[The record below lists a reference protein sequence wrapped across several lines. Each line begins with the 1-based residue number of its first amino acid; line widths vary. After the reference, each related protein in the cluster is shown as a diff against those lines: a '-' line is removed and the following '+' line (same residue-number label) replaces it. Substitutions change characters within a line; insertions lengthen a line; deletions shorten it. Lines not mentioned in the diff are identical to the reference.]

1 MSDHLADIF
10 NMDDLSRQLIETDI
24 RLNDVMSTEISDDDQ
39 LLEVERE
46 LDIISQRAMTA
57 AEDLLDLSMNV
68 ETKYTAGI
76 ADVANKFL
84 NTKMSAKL
92 AKIEKRMEMQELK
105 LKQQKNQI
113 ESLRK
118 PKQVSSDNTQNADV
132 VVTSCDRNSL
142 LD

>member
-1 MSDHLADIF
+1 MSDHLANIF
-10 NMDDLSRQLIETDI
+10 NMDDSSRQLVETEI
-24 RLNDVMSTEISDDDQ
+24 QLNDVISTELSDDDQ

-46 LDIISQRAMTA
+46 LDIISEKAMSA

-113 ESLRK
+113 ESLKK
-118 PKQVSSDNTQNADV
+118 PKQVLGDNAQNADV
-132 VVTSCDRNSL
+132 VVTSCDRNAL